1 VTEISYLAG
10 VPPVDVRPLRG
21 ALAPEKPNGAPPAE
35 ESATIPAARDRALRE
50 AAEALEAGFL
60 SEMLKGA
67 GLGKMSEEFGGGT
80 GEDQFSSYLRDAQA
94 REMVK
99 SGGIGLAE
107 SLYQALKERENDN

>member
-1 VTEISYLAG
+1 MTEISYFSG
-10 VPPVDVRPLRG
+10 VSPADVHSPRDSVRVPDQGGKTNANVD
-21 ALAPEKPNGAPPAE
+21 
-35 ESATIPAARDRALRE
+35 PAARDKALRE
-50 AAEALEAGFL
+50 AAEVLEAGFL

-67 GLGKMSEEFGGGT
+67 GLGKTSESFGGGA

-107 SLYQALKERENDN
+107 SLYQALKERENGN